1 MRRWFMYVALLFLAQ
16 ACSVSSAQTLMRNS
30 HALLIGIGDYS
41 ASEGVSSLMGPAND
55 IALVQG
61 VLKTRFGI
69 PEKNI
74 TVLLNE
80 QATHS
85 AVKKAFEDLAAVI
98 GQGDFVYI
106 HYSGH
111 GSTREDK
118 NERGGQDQT
127 WVTSGSRN
135 ANFSEPDNRDV
146 VDKEINLWLQP
157 LYQKALAARSD
168 GKTPIDLVLVS
179 DSCHSGSVFR
189 RVNENGITSVRE
201 VPTDLRKYPPIML
214 ENSFASLP
222 GVRIG
227 AARDTESAIEIDTR
241 TGHRCTDQKN
251 CAGVFTWNWVKALQ
265 QAKPGERWEDVFKR
279 TFTLV
284 TADRFS
290 AQRPQLEGH
299 AEGPIF
305 GAQFAAP
312 SVTVAVTR
320 VDPENKTAE
329 LAAGAASG
337 VTKGSVYRLYTA
349 DSNTGSGLAELE
361 ITEVSEANA
370 SRAKLRRGNL
380 EVGDLVTEL
389 SHAYHFK
396 PTRLYLSGDFEEK
409 IDKPLIQAVRVAL
422 EGLPGFEVTSDR
434 LQADLIIYVLRPKK
448 IDDQYV
454 FDKSKRDRLPQSFVD
469 QAPELWLVTP
479 EGQLLHN
486 KMRISFS
493 DAQQGMRVL
502 QKNLAALAWA
512 RQVRTL
518 ESPGGAPSV
527 SVQISALRPDA
538 TCVSDCMYAP
548 SDTTKQIPHRK
559 IASYGLGETSTVVS
573 LGDSMTFSLKNKDPK
588 NPWYAYLLNVSPDG
602 KVLRIYPTRYD
613 NQEEA
618 RLNGDERV
626 DLAKM
631 RWLRLDDPGV
641 ETIKLIVSSVP
652 VDIKLLENAEG
663 FEKKGDLNPLE
674 KLLREAGRGRGII
687 DEARIGDWGTV
698 QADYNV
704 PKK

>member
-1 MRRWFMYVALLFLAQ
+1 
-16 ACSVSSAQTLMRNS
+16 MRNS